1 MRVCVILAIIN
12 ITSGGMSA
20 GYKKYLRELLSRL
33 ALLPISALSLVHILK
48 VSIYRILC
56 PKSPKIQNILF
67 RPSVMVTRVKKQLY
81 RKLKDFDP
89 DVLFF
94 PSAHSFT
101 FDSIPTLS
109 MLQNM
114 EPMVQVEGNPCIE
127 RLINF
132 ARKQCARRS
141 IKKASGIIAISDY
154 VRQFMAKKWG
164 TDLGRISPNIFWG

>member
-1 MRVCVILAIIN
+1 MRLAIIN

-33 ALLPISALSLVHILK
+33 ALTPD
-48 VSIYRILC
+48 VSTIFCAYSQSINVLDIM
-56 PKSPKIQNILF
+56 PKSPKTQNILF
-67 RPSVMVTRVKKQLY
+67 RPNVMVSRVKKQLY
-81 RKLKDFDP
+81 RRLKDFDP

-141 IKKASGIIAISDY
+141 IKKASGVIAISIMLDSSWQ
-154 VRQFMAKKWG
+154 RNGARIWG
-164 TDLGRISPNIFWG
+164 KFA